1 MKFAKWI
8 AILLM
13 VLLSGFFLI
22 SSEKGVEDNKEK
34 NKLKVR
40 IQCDHL
46 EDWDFDFL
54 DDLEI
59 NLKGLDK
66 KIERIVHESLK
77 DLDINLDL
85 KGLEDRFESL
95 HSLDCLKD
103 IKIKIKDLAELESL
117 KVLENLESF
126 FENFEWDFDWDWDC
140 RYQEKKK
147 SKSSSRN
154 KEDI

>member
-1 MKFAKWI
+1 MKFVKWI

-22 SSEKGVEDNKEK
+22 SSEKGADKHKEK
-34 NKLKVR
+34 SKIMFKVH
-40 IQCDHL
+40 CDHH

-54 DDLEI
+54 DDLKI
-59 NLKGLDK
+59 NLKGLDE

-77 DLDINLDL
+77 DLEVNIDL
-85 KGLEDRFESL
+85 KGLEDRLESL

-103 IKIKIKDLAELESL
+103 LKIKVEDLAEIECL
-117 KVLENLESF
+117 KVLENLEFF
-126 FENFEWDFDWDWDC
+126 FEDFEWDFNWDWDC
-140 RYQEKKK
+140 RDQVKKK
-147 SKSSSRN
+147 SRSSSKK